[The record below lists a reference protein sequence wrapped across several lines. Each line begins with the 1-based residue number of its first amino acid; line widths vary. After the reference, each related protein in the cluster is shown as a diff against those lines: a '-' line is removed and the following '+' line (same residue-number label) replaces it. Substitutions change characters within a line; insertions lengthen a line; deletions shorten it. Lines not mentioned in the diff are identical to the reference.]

1 MKFLKSK
8 TMIFAALLAIFGVVE
23 TQMNVFQSFL
33 SPQAY
38 GIFTIAVS
46 VIVAVLRLVTTQP
59 IDEK

>member
-1 MKFLKSK
+1 
-8 TMIFAALLAIFGVVE
+8 MIFAALLAIFGVVE

-38 GIFTIAVS
+38 GIFTIVVS
-46 VIVAVLRLVTTQP
+46 VVVAVLRLVTTQP